1 MSRVDGDQLGCMIVL
16 GLGQLLL
23 ERLHLLLRL
32 GEFASIDAI
41 SIGKNPIQVGGGGPV
56 LVLAQDLLLLSSESL
71 NPAQDFIDW
80 RVLQISFCKR
90 QQQYHL
96 SGMGSIALAR
106 QRQMLGCNTFEL
118 VQINLSAGV
127 SVANIAMLPQ

>member
-1 MSRVDGDQLGCMIVL
+1 
-16 GLGQLLL
+16 
-23 ERLHLLLRL
+23 
-32 GEFASIDAI
+32 
-41 SIGKNPIQVGGGGPV
+41 
-56 LVLAQDLLLLSSESL
+56 VLAQDLLLLSSESL